1 MKGNYLRLPV
11 YRVKVVRKGDEEK
24 SIKDTNLLQKG
35 KPTLTSSV
43 NFANRGSTQA
53 SWQVD
58 DHFDPMTN
66 GNYTR
71 TEMTQTNAEWRDY
84 SKGKP
89 PKIATSY
96 SCVTLSK

>member
-11 YRVKVVRKGDEEK
+11 YRVKVVRNADDEK
-24 SIKDTNLLQKG
+24 SNKDTIE
-35 KPTLTSSV
+35 KPMLSSSV
-43 NFANRGSTQA
+43 NFANRTSTGA
-53 SWQVD
+53 TWQVD
-58 DHFDPMTN
+58 DHYDPMTN

-71 TEMTQTNAEWRDY
+71 TEMTQTKAEWKDY

-96 SCVTLSK
+96 SCVNLSK